1 MLRVCRVVDELHPT
15 GWRWNSGGALLAVG
29 LHPMGGNSPS
39 HTMAVMKLLLKTK
52 LFTGGTIMLLAMTS
66 AWAADTER
74 TDQTQSVSYDNID
87 LYRANELSLEGFGSG
102 SIGKYTI
109 DHLSGKRIRDNT
121 KLGAG
126 VGISYF
132 ITRNLG
138 INAEMYSQNT
148 SGVFIDSASINA
160 VFRMP
165 LGQSGVAPYA
175 FAGGGR
181 QFELS
186 RVWFAQ
192 GGLGLE
198 YRFCPH
204 VGVFVDARA
213 VFPNETRYYGV
224 GRLGLRVA
232 F

>member
-1 MLRVCRVVDELHPT
+1 
-15 GWRWNSGGALLAVG
+15 
-29 LHPMGGNSPS
+29 
-39 HTMAVMKLLLKTK
+39 MAVMKLLTKTK
-52 LFTGGTIMLLAMTS
+52 LFTGGTLLMLAMTS
-66 AWAADTER
+66 AWAADNET
-74 TDQTQSVSYDNID
+74 TSQTQSVSYENSD
-87 LYRANELSLEGFGSG
+87 LYRANELSLEGFGTG

-109 DHLSGKRIRDNT
+109 DHLSGKRVRDNT

-126 VGISYF
+126 MGISYF
-132 ITRNLG
+132 FLRNFG

-148 SGVFIDSASINA
+148 SGVFIDSASVNA

-165 LGQSGVAPYA
+165 LGQCGVAPYA

-198 YRFCPH
+198 YRFCRN

-224 GRLGLRVA
+224 GRLGFRIA

>member
-1 MLRVCRVVDELHPT
+1 
-15 GWRWNSGGALLAVG
+15 
-29 LHPMGGNSPS
+29 
-39 HTMAVMKLLLKTK
+39 MAVMKLLTKTK
-52 LFTGGTIMLLAMTS
+52 WFTGGTLLMLAMTS
-66 AWAADTER
+66 AWAADNER
-74 TDQTQSVSYDNID
+74 TDQTQSVSYENRD
-87 LYRANELSLEGFGSG
+87 LYRANELSLEGFGTG

-109 DHLSGKRIRDNT
+109 DHLSGKRVRDNS
-121 KLGAG
+121 KFGAG

-132 ITRNLG
+132 FLRNFG
-138 INAEMYSQNT
+138 VEAEMYSQNT
-148 SGVFIDSASINA
+148 SGVFIDSASANA
-160 VFRMP
+160 VFRLP

-204 VGVFVDARA
+204 VGIFVDARA

-224 GRLGLRVA
+224 GRLGFRVA

>member
-1 MLRVCRVVDELHPT
+1 
-15 GWRWNSGGALLAVG
+15 
-29 LHPMGGNSPS
+29 
-39 HTMAVMKLLLKTK
+39 MAVMKLLTKTK
-52 LFTGGTIMLLAMTS
+52 LLTGSAMMLLAMTS
-66 AWAADTER
+66 ASAADNDSTGQTQSMSTQH

-87 LYRANELSLEGFGSG
+87 RYHANELSLEAFGSG

-109 DHLSGKRIRDNT
+109 DHLSGTRVRDNT
-121 KLGAG
+121 KWGAG
-126 VGISYF
+126 LGISYF

-160 VFRMP
+160 VLRVP
-165 LGQSGVAPYA
+165 LGQSGVAPYV
-175 FAGGGR
+175 FVGGGR

-192 GGLGLE
+192 GGLGIE
-198 YRFCPH
+198 YRFCQH

-224 GRLGLRVA
+224 GRLGLRLA